1 MLFQNKQ
8 PITVSGIY
16 RKNGRWFVNGKSF
29 DEMYDYEKLKLSD
42 HIVSIKNIMN

>member
-1 MLFQNKQ
+1 MQFQNKQ
-8 PITVSGIY
+8 LITSSGIY

-42 HIVSIKNIMN
+42 YIVSIRNIVN